1 VHFDVKLDYNRVA
14 NLIITGGNKHAKVVS
29 KGYGLSFGYTYKNG
43 LKEIFARQQV
53 ELPDMPTPRYL
64 HQSAGVIIE
73 GKTHLIVMGGK
84 DSRESKESLKTVYM
98 LKIHDFIAERED
110 QSTEIMERIQEK
122 KQQKTQAVKLWQECA
137 AMNGARSMFASTV
150 IDYRYVYVYGGIEKG
165 LIGAN

>member
-1 VHFDVKLDYNRVA
+1 VHFDAKLDYKSVA
-14 NLIITGGNKHAKVVS
+14 NLIVTGGNKHAKVLS
-29 KGYGLSFGYTYKNG
+29 KGYGISFGYTYKNG

-73 GKTHLIVMGGK
+73 GKTHLLVMGGK
-84 DSRESKESLKTVYM
+84 DSRESKESLKSVFM

-110 QSTEIMERIQEK
+110 QSTEIMERILEK

-137 AMNGARSMFASTV
+137 PMNGARSMFASTV

-165 LIGAN
+165 